1 MIAALQLNNFF
12 TESFSIGTN
21 SYYVPGVTEDRV
33 AGKINSSLEIAIPEK
48 EGKYPYRV
56 SLTVSIEPAQ
66 EKPAL
71 DPYAIKFK
79 IIGFFTLSGNP
90 SSDQKER
97 MLNLNGGAM
106 LYGILRGFVAQT
118 TGSATFGKY
127 ILPAINFVDIYEK
140 NAHQRAL
147 ENEPELKKKSSTR
160 KRRSPN
166 KRRVKS

>member
-12 TESFSIGTN
+12 TESFSVETN
-21 SYYVPGVTEDRV
+21 SFYDPRVTDDRV
-33 AGKINSSLEIAIPEK
+33 GGKIHSSLEIAIPEE

-56 SLTVSIEPAQ
+56 SLTVSVEPAL

-90 SSDQKER
+90 SNEEKDR

-127 ILPAINFVDIYEK
+127 IMPAINFVEIYEK
-140 NAHQRAL
+140 SDRQRAL
-147 ENEPELKKKSSTR
+147 KNEPELKKKSSTR
-160 KRRSPN
+160 KRRSQN